1 MRKKNKILNCVK
13 FVFLGILVL
22 MLIIMISLIVK
33 SRLYPDEI
41 PGLFGYK
48 PLIVASDSMQP
59 SILSGDL
66 VIVKQVDA
74 EELMPGDVI
83 AFKENNGTVTVHRV
97 VDTITS
103 KGEVYFETK
112 GDNRATTDAALTVGE
127 NVVGKFSSRI
137 GGLGNFI
144 LVIASP
150 LGFAVLLLSTMLLFL
165 IGLAAVNNFE
175 RMGKKGRILKRE
187 EQPLFY
193 A

>member
-1 MRKKNKILNCVK
+1 MKKKNKVLK
-13 FVFLGILVL
+13 YAEFVFLGILILILIV
-22 MLIIMISLIVK
+22 MLSLIVK

-59 SILSGDL
+59 SVLAGDL

-74 EELMPGDVI
+74 EELMTGDVI
-83 AFKENNGTVTVHRV
+83 AFKENNGTVTVHRI
-97 VDTITS
+97 VDMITS

-112 GDNRATTDAALTVGE
+112 GDNRTTTDAALTAGE
-127 NVVGKFSSRI
+127 SVVGKFSSRI
-137 GGLGNFI
+137 VGLGNVI

-150 LGFAVLLLSTMLLFL
+150 LGFAVLLLSTLLLFL

-175 RMGKKGRILKRE
+175 RMGTK
-187 EQPLFY
+187 
-193 A
+193 

>member
-1 MRKKNKILNCVK
+1 MKKKNKILKYVE
-13 FVFLGILVL
+13 FVFLGILILILIV
-22 MLIIMISLIVK
+22 MLSLIVK

-59 SILSGDL
+59 NIISGDL
-66 VIVKQVDA
+66 VIVKQIDA
-74 EELMPGDVI
+74 EKLMTGDVI
-83 AFKENNGTVTVHRV
+83 AFKENNGTVTVHRI
-97 VDTITS
+97 VDMITS

-112 GDNRATTDAALTVGE
+112 GDNNTTTDAALTAGE

-137 GGLGNFI
+137 GGLGDII

-175 RMGKKGRILKRE
+175 RMGKK
-187 EQPLFY
+187 
-193 A
+193 

>member
-1 MRKKNKILNCVK
+1 MKKKNKLLSCVK
-13 FVFLGILVL
+13 FVFLGILALILIL
-22 MLIIMISLIVK
+22 MLALIVK
-33 SRLYPDEI
+33 SNLYPDEV

-48 PLIVASDSMQP
+48 PVIVASDSMQP
-59 SILSGDL
+59 SVLAGDL

-74 EELMPGDVI
+74 EELMTGDVI
-83 AFKENNGTVTVHRV
+83 AFKENNGTVTVHRI
-97 VDTITS
+97 VDMITS

-112 GDNRATTDAALTVGE
+112 GDNNTTTDAALTAGE

-137 GGLGNFI
+137 GGLGDII

-175 RMGKKGRILKRE
+175 RMGKK
-187 EQPLFY
+187 
-193 A
+193 

>member
-1 MRKKNKILNCVK
+1 MKKKNRILNCVK

-22 MLIIMISLIVK
+22 ILIMMLVLIVK

-48 PLIVASDSMQP
+48 PLIVASDSMLP
-59 SILSGDL
+59 DIISGDL
-66 VIVKQVDA
+66 VIVKQIDV
-74 EELMPGDVI
+74 EELMTGDVI
-83 AFKENNGTVTVHRV
+83 AFKDNNGTVTVHRI
-97 VDTITS
+97 VDTISS

-112 GDNRATTDAALTVGE
+112 GDNRTTTDAALTAGE

-137 GGLGNFI
+137 GGLGNII
-144 LVIASP
+144 LIIASP

-175 RMGKKGRILKRE
+175 RMGKK
-187 EQPLFY
+187 
-193 A
+193 